1 MYKNS
6 PAKSGFFNPR
16 IFSAFLLCSLG
27 LYIGMLS
34 FAANP
39 PSGTISATTTTAV
52 TWVGTATG
60 TGNVAGES
68 DCVEGVTCDTFTL
81 TVDPASD
88 WTGKRVEVRI
98 QQAASYDET
107 DLVIHK
113 GDNSGPIVATSG
125 NGAGITEVGYIT
137 PTADGTGVFSVH
149 VIYFTTVAGDQ
160 YHGSATVVPSL
171 QPLRQRQR
179 LILPTRLG
187 TRISRRRV

>member
-1 MYKNS
+1 MYKNCS
-6 PAKSGFFNPR
+6 SKSGFFNPR
-16 IFSAFLLCSLG
+16 IFFAFLLCSLG

-52 TWVGTATG
+52 SWVGTAAG

-68 DCVEGVTCDTFTL
+68 SCVEGVTCDTFTL
-81 TVDPASD
+81 TVDPTSD

-98 QQAASYDET
+98 QQAASYDDT

-113 GDNSGPIVATSG
+113 GDNNGPIVATSG

-137 PTADGTGVFSVH
+137 PSADGTGVFSVH
-149 VIYFTTVAGDQ
+149 VIYFTTVPGD
-160 YHGSATVVPSL
+160 
-171 QPLRQRQR
+171 
-179 LILPTRLG
+179 
-187 TRISRRRV
+187 